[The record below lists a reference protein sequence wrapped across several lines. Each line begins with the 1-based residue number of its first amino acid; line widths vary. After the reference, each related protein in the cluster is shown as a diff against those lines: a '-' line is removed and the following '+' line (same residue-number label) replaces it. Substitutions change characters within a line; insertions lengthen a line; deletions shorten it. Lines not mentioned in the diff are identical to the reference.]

1 MNEIIGIDLGTTNS
15 MAAWV
20 SEAGAEVIEDKN
32 LSSWQASVV
41 CYAEE
46 KFIVG
51 SEALAK
57 RLDYPQSTFFSFKP
71 FMGKKFKDL
80 SKDQKNLPYPIS
92 EGDKGQVLLGEEKF
106 TPEQLSAEVLKKV
119 KSTAEI
125 ILKQKLK
132 KAVITVPAYFDEVQR
147 QATIK
152 AAKIAQIEV
161 VRIINEPTAAAIAY
175 GIGESK
181 PDEKKTRKHGRVAIY
196 DLGGGTFDVSIL
208 ELKNKIFRVLATNGN
223 SHLGGDDFDQ
233 LLIDFIKQKFFSEQ
247 DFKPILKSYL
257 KKKTEQL
264 KIQLSNHLEANISLQ
279 VGQETIPFSITQKE
293 FTKIISP
300 LLHKTKEHIQTALR
314 DAELKA
320 EEIDNIILVGG
331 STRIPAVRKLASELF
346 EKTPLIRI
354 DPDRVVA
361 IGAAIQANL
370 LAGKRRDFLLVDVIP
385 LSLGIE
391 TLDGVFSKLILKN
404 SSIPTKAME
413 TFSTQKDGQNSVAIN
428 IYQGEREL
436 VKDCRFLGQAILRG
450 IPDMPAGVPRIEV
463 EFLIDANGLLNVSAK
478 ELRSEIE
485 AQIEVI
491 PDQGLRQQEI
501 DEMVES
507 SIVNAESDFTQSRLQ
522 EFRFQ
527 AESILKSLEKSWEL
541 AQGFFANSENN
552 AISLDAVIQQKEKLN
567 EVLKQDNPLQIKE
580 EADKLG
586 NLTADFA
593 NYVIEVSIKN
603 HAKNI

>member
-428 IYQGEREL
+428 IYQGEREFQRL
-436 VKDCRFLGQAILRG
+436 SVFRTS
-450 IPDMPAGVPRIEV
+450 
-463 EFLIDANGLLNVSAK
+463 N
-478 ELRSEIE
+478 
-485 AQIEVI
+485 
-491 PDQGLRQQEI
+491 
-501 DEMVES
+501 
-507 SIVNAESDFTQSRLQ
+507 FTR
-522 EFRFQ
+522 
-527 AESILKSLEKSWEL
+527 
-541 AQGFFANSENN
+541 NS
-552 AISLDAVIQQKEKLN
+552 
-567 EVLKQDNPLQIKE
+567 
-580 EADKLG
+580 
-586 NLTADFA
+586 
-593 NYVIEVSIKN
+593 
-603 HAKNI
+603 